1 MTNPILD
8 VRDLEV
14 KRGSQTVL
22 QVDALSIE
30 PGEVLAVIGPNGAGK
45 STLLLAVSTLIP
57 ITRGAIH
64 FHGQPLSEM
73 DNLEY
78 RRRIGLVFQAPLL
91 LDGTVYDNI
100 ATGLRFRGMKK
111 ADIDE
116 RVQLWLERLGI
127 TALRKRRALALS
139 GGEAQ
144 RVSLA
149 RALSLNPDVLML
161 DEPFSA
167 LDAPT
172 RMRLLEDFQPLLRE
186 LKITTL
192 LVTHD
197 LNEALLMGDRVAVIF
212 NGRLGQVGTPQEV
225 FTAPANPEIAGFVGV
240 ETVIPGKVVSGRDGL
255 LSIQADGYLLEAV
268 GEALPE
274 RAVLVCLRPEDI
286 TLWRSESGPSSA
298 RNRLKGRVLRL
309 MPQGPLVRVV
319 VDCGFQLVALIT
331 RASADELA
339 LDVGQE
345 VTASFKA
352 TAVHLIHR

>member
-1 MTNPILD
+1 MTSILD

-14 KRGSQTVL
+14 RRAGQTVL

-30 PGEVLAVIGPNGAGK
+30 AGEVLAVIGPNGAGK
-45 STLLLAVSTLIP
+45 STLLLALSTLIP
-57 ITRGAIH
+57 VSRGTFR
-64 FHGQPLSEM
+64 FHGRPLTDV

-78 RRRIGLVFQAPLL
+78 RRQIGLVFQAPLL
-91 LDGTVYDNI
+91 LDGSVYDNI

-111 ADIDE
+111 AEIDE
-116 RVQLWLERLGI
+116 RVQLWMNRLGI
-127 TALRKRRALALS
+127 AGLKKRRALSLS

-149 RALSLNPDVLML
+149 RALALNPDLLML

-172 RMRLLEDFQPLLRE
+172 RLRLLEDFQPLLRE

-225 FTAPANPEIAGFVGV
+225 FTGPANPEIAAFVGV
-240 ETVIPGKVVSGRDGL
+240 ETVIPGQVAGEKDGL

-268 GEALPE
+268 GDAAPG
-274 RAVLVCLRPEDI
+274 RRVLLCLRPEDI
-286 TLWRSESGPSSA
+286 TLWRAEAGASSA
-298 RNRLKGRVLRL
+298 RNRLKGRVLRM

-339 LDVGQE
+339 LAVGQE
-345 VTASFKA
+345 IFASFKA
-352 TAVHLIHR
+352 TAVHLISR